1 MQNGRFRIKYTA
13 ISAELKAHDFFAH
26 LQYLK
31 EYFHLTGLSGRC
43 SNDEPENTTF
53 LEKKKA
59 HVLIRIVATP
69 TFFTEP

>member
-31 EYFHLTGLSGRC
+31 EYFHLQDYLTDALTMSRKI
-43 SNDEPENTTF
+43 PHF
-53 LEKKKA
+53 
-59 HVLIRIVATP
+59 
-69 TFFTEP
+69 